1 MKGSKQ
7 FKEYVLDEKD
17 YVNDGGLIYKTRD
30 IASHTIKKELM
41 DILEDK

>member
-1 MKGSKQ
+1 MKAGSKQ
-7 FKEYVLDEKD
+7 FKVCIRWKD

-30 IASHTIKKELM
+30 IASSYNKKELM